1 MASLVIAETV
11 TGLSSLLDA
20 VANTL
25 ASAAELRRKWGE
37 DSMTVLS
44 LENQLLTLQGVVSQ
58 TKYRV
63 EQSISSQYG
72 APALH
77 DLLVL
82 YLDRCIACCRPLL
95 AKVDADILQQHRLA
109 ASGPR
114 RSMSKLMMRMR
125 SGKKEINP
133 MAQQSSSSSNRPGSS
148 SQQPSSSSS
157 SRTVKLEEALPI
169 VQHHMAAWTLIQQ
182 VCNRSV
188 PAPISYRWV
197 ICPTCHF
204 VLTKLQSL
212 TFRAAL
218 PYHTKSISLQ
228 VIRLA

>member
-77 DLLVL
+77 YQLVL

-125 SGKKEINP
+125 SGKKEVNP
-133 MAQQSSSSSNRPGSS
+133 MAQQPSSSSNRPGSS
-148 SQQPSSSSS
+148 SQQPASSS

-188 PAPISYRWV
+188 STPIS
-197 ICPTCHF
+197 
-204 VLTKLQSL
+204 
-212 TFRAAL
+212 
-218 PYHTKSISLQ
+218 
-228 VIRLA
+228 